1 MADGAVGDQD
11 RLKAIE
17 TTLAQRAFDE
27 IILSTLPPGMSRW
40 LAWDLP
46 HRVRRRTNVPLTVIT
61 TPSSAQANDPV
72 HRTQKMRLELVHFQ
86 PYVFVQSERSLHAR
100 HASVPRSR
108 TVS

>member
-40 LAWDLP
+40 LHGTSHTGSDAEP
-46 HRVRRRTNVPLTVIT
+46 TCR
-61 TPSSAQANDPV
+61 
-72 HRTQKMRLELVHFQ
+72 
-86 PYVFVQSERSLHAR
+86 
-100 HASVPRSR
+100 
-108 TVS
+108 